1 MEWTSP
7 KARPTPL
14 DMKDPKPVR
23 YLDRSTAPHVS
34 TLILLAGIS
43 AMAMNVFLPSLPGMA
58 AHFEVDYSVMQL
70 SVATYLAMNAVLQ
83 VLIGPVSDK
92 IGRRPVILSGVILFC
107 LATVGCLLAPN
118 ATVFLI
124 FRSLQA
130 VIAVAMVL
138 SRAVVRDMYSQ
149 DRAASMIGYVTMG
162 MAVVPMVAPAIG
174 GILEDAFGW
183 RANFLML
190 LGCGLVVLAISWRDL
205 GETSAPTENSLLQ
218 QFREYPELLKSPRF
232 WGYCLASA
240 FGSGAFFAYLG
251 GAPFVGTEVFGLT
264 PSQLGLYF
272 AAPSIGYFLGN
283 WATGL
288 LAARKGV
295 NTMVLWGTLIST
307 LGMGLSLIV
316 SYGGHSSPLVFFGFM
331 SLVGIGNGM
340 TIANATAGMLS
351 VRPHLA
357 GTASGLG
364 GAIMIGG
371 GAGLSALAGALLKP
385 GRGEFPLVWIM
396 FVTSVLAVIAILYVI
411 RRERQLGL

>member
-1 MEWTSP
+1 MQ
-7 KARPTPL
+7 
-14 DMKDPKPVR
+14 DPIPVR
-23 YLDRSTAPHVS
+23 YLDRSTAPHVT

-43 AMAMNVFLPSLPGMA
+43 AMAMNIFLPSLPGMA
-58 AHFEVDYSVMQL
+58 AHFAVDYSVMQL
-70 SVATYLAMNAVLQ
+70 SVATYLAMSAVLQ
-83 VLIGPVSDK
+83 ILIGPISDK
-92 IGRRPVILSGVILFC
+92 FGRRPVILWGVILFC
-107 LATVGCLLAPN
+107 VATVGCLLAPN

-130 VIAVAMVL
+130 VVAVAMVL
-138 SRAVVRDMYSQ
+138 SRAVVRDMYAQ

-162 MAVVPMVAPAIG
+162 MAVVPMIAPAIG
-174 GILEDAFGW
+174 GVLEDAFGW
-183 RANFLML
+183 QANFAML
-190 LGCGLVVLAISWRDL
+190 LGCGLLVLFIAWRDL
-205 GETSAPTENSLLQ
+205 GETGTPSENSLMQ
-218 QFREYPELLKSPRF
+218 QFREYPELLTSQRF

-251 GAPFVGTEVFGLT
+251 GAPFVGTQVFGLT

-283 WATGL
+283 WATGV
-288 LAARKGV
+288 LAARHGV
-295 NTMVLWGTLIST
+295 NRMVLWGTISST
-307 LGMGLSLIV
+307 IGMGLSLIV
-316 SYGGHSSPLVFFGFM
+316 SYAGYSSPLVFFGFM
-331 SLVGIGNGM
+331 SLVGVGNGM

-371 GAGLSALAGALLKP
+371 GAALSALAGALLIP

-396 FVTSVLAVIAILYVI
+396 FVTSALAVVAILYVI

>member
-1 MEWTSP
+1 
-7 KARPTPL
+7 
-14 DMKDPKPVR
+14 MKDPKPVR